1 MTPARRIDWT
11 TSASWSDGVWQL
23 PVLVALVLTIP
34 AFYVMMLPEPQ
45 LLWWARGAYALAGL
59 VLGAP
64 LWRTAAPQRSRRL
77 RAVDAV
83 LAIGLL
89 LSAVLP
95 SSLVVRPAL
104 GLRLAVALLTLMR
117 LVWSLQ
123 HLLTRRSLAY
133 LLLLALTVLALCGV
147 GFWWLEPTAHT
158 LDDGLW
164 LAFTT
169 AATVGYGDLV
179 PTTAASRIFSV
190 FVVLLGYAVLSLVTA
205 AIAAMWVETEER
217 RMEHE
222 LLRAMHKD
230 LRAQL
235 SDVRAELDALRQL
248 ALAAQPPAPPADTLR
263 APAGATAASAAPQ
276 RSTHPPSRSA
286 GS

>member
-1 MTPARRIDWT
+1 MTPARRIAW
-11 TSASWSDGVWQL
+11 SASTSPDDGAWHW

-34 AFYVMMLPEPQ
+34 AFYLMMLPDRQ
-45 LLWWARGAYALAGL
+45 LLGMARATYVLAGA
-59 VLGAP
+59 VLLAP
-64 LWRTAAPQRSRRL
+64 LWRHAARNHRSTRSR
-77 RAVDAV
+77 ATD
-83 LAIGLL
+83 LALAAGLL

-95 SSLVVRPAL
+95 DSLDLPAAL
-104 GLRLAVALLTLMR
+104 GLRLLVALFTLMR

-123 HLLTRRSLAY
+123 HLVTRRGLAY
-133 LLLLALTVLALCGV
+133 LLLLAITVLALCGV

-217 RMEHE
+217 RMEHD

-230 LRAQL
+230 LRTQL
-235 SDVRAELDALRQL
+235 SELRAEIAALRRDSGET
-248 ALAAQPPAPPADTLR
+248 PPPREPATAPD
-263 APAGATAASAAPQ
+263 GATAASAAPQ
-276 RSTHPPSRSA
+276 KSTHPPSRSA